1 MMSMRC
7 MVTLVDSV
15 IAASSAER
23 RSLIDDL
30 VDSVNILPD
39 RLTDHVAVAPL
50 FLVTLQEVGL
60 TWVVNPWCRRPDVTR
75 MQPCT
80 GGWPADKNRRR
91 RQARN
96 TRSHKHKKALLRR
109 GPGTIR
115 LSALVP
121 LMPPR
126 IE

>member
-60 TWVVNPWCRRPDVTR
+60 TRVVNPWCRRPDATSLLPPTGGSPDRARRPDATGIHLFTGGLALSSPDWFRWLGVTR
-75 MQPCT
+75 LHLGT
-80 GGWPADKNRRR
+80 GPSR
-91 RQARN
+91 
-96 TRSHKHKKALLRR
+96 
-109 GPGTIR
+109 
-115 LSALVP
+115 
-121 LMPPR
+121 
-126 IE
+126 